1 MKRAGQT
8 TIGILLVIGFLRNW
22 DPASELVKKSAVVQ
36 AFRPAVTG
44 RPQGLHYIRA
54 AFFSGSS
61 AGPSQSVPSTP
72 ATPLWTVT
80 DGMDSPESVYFD
92 ADSGF
97 LFVSQIGG
105 QAAAR
110 DGNGR
115 ISKLTIDGRVIDADW
130 VKGLNAPKGLRSLRG
145 TLYAADL
152 DEIVGIEIASGRI
165 TSRVKVDIGG
175 EGKFFNDVAVAPDGT
190 IYTSDSFGNR
200 IFAIKDG
207 QPSVFF
213 EGDSILLPNGVLVD
227 GNRLIVASD
236 GRPARGGAGTPAR
249 LVAIDMGT
257 KQLTQV
263 GNAPIGTP
271 DGIEKDGRGGYL
283 ISDVGGGRIL
293 QVAPDGEVRVMR
305 QVAAQPADIAFI
317 AARGLLVVPHLGLN
331 RVSAYDLS
339 DVSK

>member
-1 MKRAGQT
+1 M
-8 TIGILLVIGFLRNW
+8 GIAQMTLSSLLLLGTL
-22 DPASELVKKSAVVQ
+22 LQSAPPV
-36 AFRPAVTG
+36 
-44 RPQGLHYIRA
+44 
-54 AFFSGSS
+54 
-61 AGPSQSVPSTP
+61 TP
-72 ATPLWTVT
+72 AIPLWTIT
-80 DGMDSPESVYFD
+80 EGMDSPESVYFD

-115 ISKLTIDGRVIDADW
+115 ISKLTVDGKVVDAGW
-130 VKGLNAPKGLRSLRG
+130 VKGLNAPKGLRSVRG
-145 TLYAADL
+145 TLYTADL
-152 DEIVGIEIASGRI
+152 DEIVGIEISSGRI

-175 EGKFFNDVAVAPDGT
+175 DGRFFNDVAVAPDGT
-190 IYTSDSFGNR
+190 VYTSDSFGNR

-207 QPSVFF
+207 TASVFF

-236 GRPARGGAGTPAR
+236 GRPARGGGGTPAR
-249 LVAIDMGT
+249 LVAIAIGRDPIGAAQDLSPALRVT
-257 KQLTQV
+257 QLATS
-263 GNAPIGTP
+263 PIGTP

-283 ISDVGGGRIL
+283 VSDVGGGRIL
-293 QVAPDGEVRVMR
+293 QVTPAGEVSVLR

-317 AARGLLVVPHLGLN
+317 ATRGLLVVPHLGLN

-339 DVSK
+339 DVLE

>member
-1 MKRAGQT
+1 M
-8 TIGILLVIGFLRNW
+8 IISILLVLG
-22 DPASELVKKSAVVQ
+22 AVLQ
-36 AFRPAVTG
+36 AAPPV
-44 RPQGLHYIRA
+44 
-54 AFFSGSS
+54 
-61 AGPSQSVPSTP
+61 TP
-72 ATPLWTVT
+72 ATPLWTIT
-80 DGMDSPESVYFD
+80 EGMDSPESVYFD

-115 ISKLTIDGRVIDADW
+115 ISKLTADGKIVDADW
-130 VKGLNAPKGLRSLRG
+130 VKGLNAPKGLRSARG
-145 TLYAADL
+145 TLYTADL
-152 DEIVGIEIASGRI
+152 DEIVGIEISTGRI

-175 EGKFFNDVAVAPDGT
+175 DGKFFNDVAIAPDGT

-207 QPSVFF
+207 KPSVFV
-213 EGDSILLPNGVLVD
+213 EGDGILLPNGVLVD

-236 GRPARGGAGTPAR
+236 GRPTRGGGGTPAR
-249 LVAIDMGT
+249 LVAIDMTT
-257 KQLTQV
+257 KQLTPV
-263 GNAPIGTP
+263 ANAPIGTP

-283 ISDVGGGRIL
+283 VSDVGGGRIL
-293 QVAPDGEVRVMR
+293 QVTAGGEARVLR

-339 DVSK
+339 DVLK

>member
-1 MKRAGQT
+1 M
-8 TIGILLVIGFLRNW
+8 TISILFLLGVILQAAQ
-22 DPASELVKKSAVVQ
+22 PA
-36 AFRPAVTG
+36 
-44 RPQGLHYIRA
+44 
-54 AFFSGSS
+54 
-61 AGPSQSVPSTP
+61 P
-72 ATPLWTVT
+72 ATPLWTIT
-80 DGMDSPESVYFD
+80 EGMDSPESVYFD

-115 ISKLTIDGRVIDADW
+115 ISKLTVDGKVVNAGW
-130 VKGLNAPKGLRSLRG
+130 VKGLNAPKGLRSSRG
-145 TLYAADL
+145 TLFTADL

-175 EGKFFNDVAVAPDGT
+175 DGKFFNDVAVAPDGT
-190 IYTSDSFGNR
+190 IYASDSFGNR

-207 QPSVFF
+207 KASVFF
-213 EGDSILLPNGVLVD
+213 EGDDILLPNGVLVD

-236 GRPARGGAGTPAR
+236 GRPARGGGGTPAR
-249 LVAIDMGT
+249 LVAIDVAT

-263 GNAPIGTP
+263 ANAPIGTP

-283 ISDVGGGRIL
+283 LSDVGGGRIL
-293 QVAPDGEVRVMR
+293 QVTPGGEVRELKR
-305 QVAAQPADIAFI
+305 VAAQPADIAFI
-317 AARGLLVVPHLGLN
+317 AARGLLLVPHLGLN

-339 DVSK
+339 DVLK